1 MLYNELHE
9 NPRGLTL
16 MNEYEEVTNGLFRT
30 APEGHC
36 EFSPAI
42 YGWVNGSLEE
52 LDPEGRMTCLQ
63 VVHTSLRD

>member
-16 MNEYEEVTNGLFRT
+16 MEDYEEVTNGLFRI

-52 LDPEGRMTCLQ
+52 
-63 VVHTSLRD
+63 